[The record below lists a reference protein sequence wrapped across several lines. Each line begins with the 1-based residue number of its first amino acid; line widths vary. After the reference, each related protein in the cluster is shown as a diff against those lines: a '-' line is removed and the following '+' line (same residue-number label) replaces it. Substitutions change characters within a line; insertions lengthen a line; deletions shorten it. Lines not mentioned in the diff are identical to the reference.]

1 MQHIHVFVRKKLEKK
16 NLWQLNNFEAK
27 GARGDT
33 MMYRVIKEERER
45 KKKKKNFSPASIIG
59 TNIAVE
65 KFDYTM
71 KPRGK

>member
-16 NLWQLNNFEAK
+16 NLRQLNNFEAK

-45 KKKKKNFSPASIIG
+45 KKKK
-59 TNIAVE
+59 E
-65 KFDYTM
+65 KFFAREYH
-71 KPRGK
+71 RNEHRR